1 MKHLWSGVAAVLAS
15 LAATA
20 AAQVPLS
27 PSGAVNS
34 REPPA
39 IAFPGAAP
47 SSSSDRGLPAAPPS
61 GAATRPSS
69 PASRP
74 APAETVTRPAPDA
87 PGAAG
92 SIPAASAGSDE
103 TATSRT
109 EAALTEGGENKT
121 AVSRPKRP
129 VWGAKRE
136 DSRPSGSA
144 ASRGERYPGND
155 VADTLNARELSRF
168 TESSGSVPIAR
179 PMGPPLGY
187 PRPPVFG
194 PPGYYGPP
202 PGYGPPPYP
211 PPMMRPPY

>member
-1 MKHLWSGVAAVLAS
+1 MKHLWSGAAAAAVVS

-20 AAQVPLS
+20 AAQAPLS

-39 IAFPGAAP
+39 ITLPRTAP
-47 SSSSDRGLPAAPPS
+47 SSSSDRGA
-61 GAATRPSS
+61 
-69 PASRP
+69 ASRP
-74 APAETVTRPAPDA
+74 APAETVTRSAPDA

-92 SIPAASAGSDE
+92 SIPAASAGPEE

-109 EAALTEGGENKT
+109 EAASTEGGENKT

-129 VWGAKRE
+129 VRGAERE
-136 DSRPSGSA
+136 SSRPSGSA
-144 ASRGERYPGND
+144 ASRGERYPGDD
-155 VADTLNARELSRF
+155 VADSLNARELSRF
-168 TESSGSVPIAR
+168 TDSEGSVPIAP

-211 PPMMRPPY
+211 PPMRRPPY